1 MKNFKEL
8 KVWQKAHAFTLKV
21 YRAARK
27 FPEAERYELASQIRR
42 SAASVA
48 ANLAE
53 GCGRSTDA
61 DLARFADISL
71 GSASETEY
79 HLILSRDLG
88 YLGARLFT
96 ELESDVTEI
105 KRMLTAYIQYLR
117 RAQRS
122 GASRRKTPQQCLT
135 PDT

>member
-1 MKNFKEL
+1 MKDFREL
-8 KVWQKAHAFTLKV
+8 QVWRKAHALTLKV
-21 YRAARK
+21 YHEAKK
-27 FPEAERYELASQIRR
+27 FPREEQYELARQIRR

-88 YLGARLFT
+88 FLEKDAFT
-96 ELESDVTEI
+96 ELTSDVVEV

-117 RAQRS
+117 RPRPTNPK
-122 GASRRKTPQQCLT
+122 RRKTSRG
-135 PDT
+135 D

>member
-1 MKNFKEL
+1 VTDFREL
-8 KVWQKAHAFTLKV
+8 QVWQKAHALTLKV
-21 YRAARK
+21 YHAAKK
-27 FPEAERYELASQIRR
+27 FPREEQYELARQIRR
-42 SAASVA
+42 AAASAA

-88 YLGARLFT
+88 FLEKDVFT
-96 ELESDVTEI
+96 ELTSDVVEV

-117 RAQRS
+117 RPRPNNAK
-122 GASRRKTPQQCLT
+122 RRKTSPG
-135 PDT
+135 D